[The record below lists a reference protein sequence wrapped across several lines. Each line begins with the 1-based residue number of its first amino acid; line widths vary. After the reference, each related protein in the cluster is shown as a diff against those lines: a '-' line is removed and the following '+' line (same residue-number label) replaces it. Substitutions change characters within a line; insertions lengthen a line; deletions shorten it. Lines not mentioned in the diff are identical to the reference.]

1 MKDLFIRA
9 APLRKKFGVEPFR
22 CVINSVSPMGEAFIH
37 ELCHVVTLEK
47 HGVFIPLRPSYGSS
61 EWLPSGL
68 SSRLGLRIDVLSKAE
83 RAENECET
91 LAVEVLL
98 LEMNGH
104 LDIRN
109 DPSLLGMFLR
119 DLWDGQPYFFK
130 KRFDRSFKKFVLHI
144 LELRDTDWIR
154 SAAVSV
160 RRRVRYWR
168 TA

>member
-1 MKDLFIRA
+1 MRDLFFYA
-9 APLRKKFGVEPFR
+9 APLRKRFGVEPFR
-22 CVINSVSPMGEAFIH
+22 CVINTVSSNGEAFVH

-47 HGVFIPLRPSYGSS
+47 SGVFIPLRPSKGSS
-61 EWLPSGL
+61 EWNSSGL
-68 SSRLGLRIDVLSKAE
+68 SSRLGLRINVLSKTE
-83 RAENECET
+83 RTENECEA

-109 DPSLLGMFLR
+109 DPALLGLFLR
-119 DLWDGQPYFFK
+119 DLWDGQPHFFK

-154 SAAVSV
+154 KAAISV